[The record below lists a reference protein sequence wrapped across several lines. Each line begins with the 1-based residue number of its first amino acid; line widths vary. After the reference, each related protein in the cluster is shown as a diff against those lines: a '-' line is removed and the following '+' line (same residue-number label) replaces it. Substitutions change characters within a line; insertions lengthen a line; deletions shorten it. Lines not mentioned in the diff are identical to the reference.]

1 MLPSFFL
8 LYCSVERNLAHVLSQ
23 LVSFGG
29 ATGDLV
35 ILVQEG
41 QKANYDYTFP
51 FIQAVCL

>member
-29 ATGDLV
+29 ATGGLV